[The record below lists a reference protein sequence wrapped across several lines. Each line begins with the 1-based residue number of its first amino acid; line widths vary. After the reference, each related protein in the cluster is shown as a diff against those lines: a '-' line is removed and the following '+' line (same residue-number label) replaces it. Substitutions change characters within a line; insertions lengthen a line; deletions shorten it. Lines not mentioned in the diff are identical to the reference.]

1 MPKVRRC
8 RYELCKRLVPYPNHY
23 CNEHKQYEAEY
34 QAKRNKARQQYL
46 QRYNK
51 VKRNRDNDSKQ
62 RYQFYRSRQWVSL
75 RAAVLE
81 RDYYLCQYCLAIG
94 HTTPNSRTVDH
105 IRPVEAF
112 PDDKDNIK
120 NLATICR
127 KCHKKKTD
135 WEQKFYG
142 TGNGNTLKD
151 VEPITDI
158 NRIVLMM
165 NRKEHD

>member
-62 RYQFYRSRQWVSL
+62 RYQFYRSRQWASL

-127 KCHKKKTD
+127 KCHYKKTEF
-135 WEQKFYG
+135 EQEYYG
-142 TGNGNTLKD
+142 CGQGNILTGAK
-151 VEPITDI
+151 PIDSI
-158 NRIVLMM
+158 NELALIMR
-165 NRKEHD
+165 RS

>member
-8 RYELCKRLVPYPNHY
+8 RYELCNRLVPYPNHY

-34 QAKRNKARQQYL
+34 QSKRNKARQRYL

-62 RYQFYRSRQWVSL
+62 RYQFYRSRQWASL

-105 IRPVEAF
+105 IVPIEY
-112 PDDKDNIK
+112 DDTLKDDIN
-120 NLATICR
+120 NLAVTCR
-127 KCHKKKTD
+127 KCHKEKTD

-142 TGNGNTLKD
+142 TGQKNQLKEKPEIKD
-151 VEPITDI
+151 VEQ
-158 NRIVLMM
+158 IVKLM
-165 NRKEHD
+165 NAK